1 MTTKETTHITNTV
14 MPIQTKHFDWRRL
27 VFSGVAGLVAL
38 LLLAIGSLHGLVAI
52 WVRSWIASEPG
63 IHHPEMHLWHDA
75 QTGVLAGIMIVG
87 SLLALLWKPR
97 QQPLLAQFLALGSL
111 LYLVILAPFDPAAAL
126 VLGILL
132 AIPLACYP
140 ALRHLVNFR
149 RTEPFSFAFLGL
161 TLLMTALM
169 IPSARTWLQL
179 QLLDSG
185 EHALAN
191 HWITGV
197 ALAGVLSLAGF
208 LAATKRP
215 GWAVLG
221 LLVGLA
227 LLHQGAAALT
237 LPDQPGSLGLNG
249 GVVALIGGLL
259 FIGVTSLEMR
269 KPLPNLSEEPG

>member
-1 MTTKETTHITNTV
+1 MTTKEITPIANIAI
-14 MPIQTKHFDWRRL
+14 PIQTKHRDWPRL
-27 VFSGVAGLVAL
+27 IFSGVAGLVAL
-38 LLLAIGSLHGLVAI
+38 LLLAMGSLHGLVAV
-52 WVRSWIASEPG
+52 WARSWVASEPG

-75 QTGVLAGIMIVG
+75 QVGALVGIMIVG
-87 SLLALLWKPR
+87 SLLALLWQPR
-97 QQPLLAQFLALGSL
+97 QQPLVAQFLALGSL
-111 LYLVILAPFDPAAAL
+111 LYLLMLAPFDPAAAL

-132 AIPLACYP
+132 TISLACYP
-140 ALRHLVNFR
+140 TLRNLVNFR

-179 QLLDSG
+179 QLLDNG
-185 EHALAN
+185 EHAMAN

-197 ALAGVLSLAGF
+197 ALAGVLNLAGF

-215 GWAVLG
+215 GWPVLG

-259 FIGVTSLEMR
+259 FIGITGLEMR
-269 KPLPNLSEEPG
+269 KSRSNLSGEAG